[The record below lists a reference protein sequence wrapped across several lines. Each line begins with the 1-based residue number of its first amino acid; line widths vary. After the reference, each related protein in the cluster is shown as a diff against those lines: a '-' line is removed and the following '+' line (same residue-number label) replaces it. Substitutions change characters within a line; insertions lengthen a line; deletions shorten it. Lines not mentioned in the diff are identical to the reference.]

1 MTGTSVIWR
10 HWPRDSWEMAD
21 TVAVR
26 PFIPVS
32 ISVAVNLLCQESL
45 AAGPSSIGQGQF
57 GDLNN
62 NKFQVVASLG
72 FISLL

>member
-1 MTGTSVIWR
+1 MYFYMKEIYDIVTDWKER
-10 HWPRDSWEMAD
+10 HDSYSHA
-21 TVAVR
+21 
-26 PFIPVS
+26 FIPVS
-32 ISVAVNLLCQESL
+32 ISVAVNLQCQESL